1 MKPYQLNIPTQ
12 IFFGRDIWEES
23 LRDIEYLLNGNVM
36 IVTTGRSLIR
46 LGYLEKLKKQIAQC
60 KTIKNIEV
68 FDKVSANPR
77 LSEARD
83 GIRFA
88 KEFNADVIVGF
99 GGGSAIDMAKAVA
112 AGAGACEDIG
122 EYFYNGKELVGHV
135 LPVIA
140 IPTTAGTGSE
150 LSKAAIITDDEK
162 KIKNG
167 IRGRNLYP
175 KVAVVD
181 SVFTESVPFHI
192 TMETGFDVLAHAIE
206 SYISK
211 AASPYTQMQSE
222 YAAKVVGEMLP
233 RLALDISDAEARKS
247 MSYASMIMGIN
258 LGNAS
263 TGLPHRLQ
271 YPLGALTD
279 TSHGVGL
286 AALYTAWIDYEY
298 KYSERKLEKIVGIF
312 TGKNI
317 YSREDCTSAMHTF
330 LASLK
335 LPTSL
340 RMLNIE
346 REQIYEMAGAV
357 SGNLLNDPASQ
368 EDDIITKIYLKA
380 WEGI

>member
-1 MKPYQLNIPTQ
+1 MKPYQLNIPVK
-12 IFFGRDIWEES
+12 IYFGRDIWEES
-23 LRDIEYLLNGNVM
+23 LKDIEYLLEGNVM

-46 LGYLEKLKKQIAQC
+46 LGYLEKLKRQIALC
-60 KTIKNIEV
+60 KRTKNIAI
-68 FDKVSANPR
+68 FDRVSSNPR
-77 LSEARD
+77 LSEVRE
-83 GIRFA
+83 GVRFA
-88 KEFNADVIVGF
+88 KEYNIDVIVGF

-112 AGAGACEDIG
+112 AGTGANEDIS
-122 EYFYNGKELVGHV
+122 EYFYSGKEIVGNV

-150 LSKAAIITDDEK
+150 LSKAAIITDDK
-162 KIKNG
+162 NKIKNG
-167 IRGRNLYP
+167 IRGGKLYP
-175 KVAVVD
+175 KAAVVD

-222 YAAKVVGEMLP
+222 YAAGIAGEMLP
-233 RLALDISDAEARKS
+233 RLVQNIEDTEARNY

-279 TSHGVGL
+279 TSHGLGL
-286 AALYTAWIDYEY
+286 SALYTAWIDYEY
-298 KYSERKLEKIVGIF
+298 QYSKKKIEKIMSILMKK
-312 TGKNI
+312 TICGKT
-317 YSREDCTSAMHTF
+317 DCISAMRMF
-330 LASLK
+330 LTLLR
-335 LPTSL
+335 LPSSL
-340 RMLNIE
+340 RMINIE
-346 REQIYEMAGAV
+346 KDQIYEMADAV

-368 EDDIITKIYLKA
+368 EEDIITKIYLKA
-380 WEGI
+380 WGEI